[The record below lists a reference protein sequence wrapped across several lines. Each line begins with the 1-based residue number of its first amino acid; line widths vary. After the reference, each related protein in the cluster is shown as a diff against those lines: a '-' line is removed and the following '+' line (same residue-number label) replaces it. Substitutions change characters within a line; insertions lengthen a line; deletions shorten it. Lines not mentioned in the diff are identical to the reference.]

1 MSHRD
6 DNLQSTPSTGRCLMD
21 LKDGE
26 CGIIR
31 VNHDRKS
38 AEMGL
43 YPGARVRMFRN
54 RKHERSL
61 VIGAGEARFLVS
73 RAIAKKVE
81 LEG

>member
-6 DNLQSTPSTGRCLMD
+6 DNLQATPSTGRCLVD
-21 LKDGE
+21 LTDGE
-26 CGIIR
+26 CGTIR

-43 YPGARVRMFRN
+43 YPGVRVRMFRN

-61 VIGAGEARFLVS
+61 VICAGEARFLVS

>member
-1 MSHRD
+1 MSHPAD
-6 DNLQSTPSTGRCLMD
+6 LHPVPSTGRSLME

-26 CGIIR
+26 DGIIR
-31 VNHDRKS
+31 ANHDRKS

-43 YPGARVRMFRN
+43 FPGVRVRMFRN

-81 LEG
+81 LVD